1 MGNFGYLILRLFF
14 GGIFLMHGLQ
24 MLGAFSGTYL
34 KGATLTTERERFRP
48 VWLWASLLA
57 YGNLFAGLSLLLGAF
72 TVLGSALVVTVIVV
86 VLVTSDKIQ
95 KGFWNKDKGY
105 EYTVSLIGGGLAM
118 GFFGPGPLSVD
129 AVLMPGLIS
138 PSLFL
143 FTLIVVMAI
152 AALGLL
158 TRGAAVQEAAPDGR
172 GKRNGRSQQTA

>member
-24 MLGAFSGTYL
+24 MLGALDGDYL
-34 KGATLTTERERFRP
+34 QGALRTTARERFRP
-48 VWLWASLLA
+48 VRLWASLLA

-72 TVLGSALVVTVIVV
+72 TVLGSAIMVTVILV
-86 VLVTSDKIQ
+86 VLITSDKIQ

-105 EYTVSLIGGGLAM
+105 EYTVSLIGGGLAA

-129 AVLMPGLIS
+129 AVAMPGLIN

-143 FTLIVVMAI
+143 LTLLVCLAI
-152 AALGLL
+152 AAFGLL
-158 TRGAAVQEAAPDGR
+158 TRGAVQPVAAKGGRPKEADGR
-172 GKRNGRSQQTA
+172 ASV